1 MNNIH
6 LNVLDA
12 IITNSDRMR
21 NYLCNNNITKI
32 KSILF
37 ELMLSPKLIMLE
49 NLHPEVLKI
58 GKVID
63 TFQVDQIGRISGS
76 LNF

>member
-1 MNNIH
+1 
-6 LNVLDA
+6 
-12 IITNSDRMR
+12 MR
-21 NYLCNNNITKI
+21 NFLCNNDITKI

-58 GKVID
+58 GKFFDSFTRFIKYGE
-63 TFQVDQIGRISGS
+63 F
-76 LNF
+76 LAP